1 MYSGFAITTIKYYK
15 LSLAGVRVVEERG
28 ERESGRHEVERL
40 KGFEVFLTLARVFQY

>member
-28 ERESGRHEVERL
+28 ERERAADMR
-40 KGFEVFLTLARVFQY
+40 FEVFLTLARVFQY